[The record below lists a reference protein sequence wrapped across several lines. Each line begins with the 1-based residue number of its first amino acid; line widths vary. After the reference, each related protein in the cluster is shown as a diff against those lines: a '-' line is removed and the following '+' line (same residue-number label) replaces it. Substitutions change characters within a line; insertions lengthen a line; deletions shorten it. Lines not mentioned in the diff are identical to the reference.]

1 MGASGW
7 YYDRGIPYRRGYL
20 LYGPPGCGK
29 TSFLMALAGELHLT
43 ICIVNLSSKGLTD
56 DGLLRLLSG
65 APKHAIILLED
76 VDAAFGSRVE
86 PVLQPT
92 NDSEESSGSGA
103 APPAGATGAAAES
116 VGRSLSSSADATASI
131 KGGTQD
137 SHGTAAGSN
146 NSGGGANARPVR
158 NGQLMRPGG
167 QGGRGRSGGGM
178 MSSSSSDGNSGGI
191 TFSGLLNALDGVAA
205 QEGKVL
211 VMTTNH
217 VERLDPALV
226 RPGRIDIRCYFG
238 LASRF

>member
-1 MGASGW
+1 MGASAW

-86 PVLQPT
+86 PVLQPA
-92 NDSEESSGSGA
+92 SQEAAAAG
-103 APPAGATGAAAES
+103 APPAESEGKSGQPNVGADAGST
-116 VGRSLSSSADATASI
+116 SSS
-131 KGGTQD
+131 GVG
-137 SHGTAAGSN
+137 H
-146 NSGGGANARPVR
+146 PVGNR
-158 NGQLMRPGG
+158 RLARPGG
-167 QGGRGRSGGGM
+167 QGGRGGGGM
-178 MSSSSSDGNSGGI
+178 TPGSSSDGNSGGI

-238 LASRF
+238 LASR